1 MNNKNALRYRIY
13 FVIFF
18 YFKLK
23 MMYCGNNAL
32 YTGLINGTSVLGT
45 RYKCLRRG
53 IGIGRR
59 LPFDPIYLDPYE
71 PLFVDKIYCGSSQ
84 ILPQGYSRFGSLY
97 DCHRAG
103 VAVGKKITAEDVS
116 GTRTGYLRRSRS
128 RRSRSRKRRSRSRRS
143 RSRRSRSQKRKTR
156 QTRRNK

>member
-1 MNNKNALRYRIY
+1 MYNKNGLRYRIY
-13 FVIFF
+13 FEIFF

-59 LPFDPIYLDPYE
+59 LPFDPIYLEPYA
-71 PLFVDKIYCGSSQ
+71 PLFVDKIYCGSSPT
-84 ILPQGYSRFGSLY
+84 LPQGYSRFGSLY

-156 QTRRNK
+156 RTRRNK